1 MRPILISLG
10 ESSGVRGMQGSC
22 ADCISRFRRAAQAKL
37 ARGSILDVAVNI
49 RRGSRDYGPAGPYC
63 EDDEVNPL
71 GIYSNSKPAGGRPVC
86 EAVATHM
93 ILRTAWIYDARGQKP
108 RQGDIAASG

>member
-1 MRPILISLG
+1 VSA
-10 ESSGVRGMQGSC
+10 ECRGR
-22 ADCISRFRRAAQAKL
+22 AWIAFPARRRRRQKL

-49 RRGSRDYGPAGPYC
+49 RRGSPDYGPAGPYC

-86 EAVATHM
+86 ESVATHM
-93 ILRTAWIYDARGQKP
+93 ILRTAWIYGAHGQNLVKA
-108 RQGDIAASG
+108 I